1 MSKSLSEVLALFA
14 EGTGELYDRF
24 INVTLMHQGTASVIS
39 LRNAVSLISTGSN
52 GNMFRINTPVTGQK
66 PNITVSASMSAQ
78 ETVHSITITIYNME
92 ANIDFNEFNAV
103 EVELGYMSGQ
113 ATKFKG
119 EIINIYMAK
128 PNPNGE
134 LVITCANAKLVDATS
149 VNNFK
154 VTFPVN
160 TCNFNTFIRTIELAI
175 KQPINVQE
183 VPAAWLAKQFTVNK
197 ATYQFS
203 SILSLVT
210 WLNSLFMSLAMNDGK
225 GAVSSAIRSG
235 LKKLTA
241 TGDGLPP
248 LFVHVSESGI
258 VIKGSYK
265 NNSLK
270 PAFKALSNIS
280 SAYMSGDSVGVVTAP
295 YNPEIEIGD
304 FVYVNPKYFKT
315 RIANIV
321 AFNKGNIYS
330 VWCVNKLNF
339 TFSTYTAN
347 TMTLTM
353 VNVQNDIFYEG

>member
-1 MSKSLSEVLALFA
+1 MSKSLSQVLSMFA
-14 EGTGELYDRF
+14 NGAGILYDRF
-24 INVTLMHQGTASVIS
+24 INVTLMHQGSTKITS
-39 LRNAVSLISTGSN
+39 LRSVVSMVTEGVSGQ
-52 GNMFRINTPVTGQK
+52 FRITTPVTGQK

-92 ANIDFNEFNAV
+92 ANIDFNEYNAV

-149 VNNFK
+149 VSNFK
-154 VTFPVN
+154 VTFPVT
-160 TCNFNTFIRTIELAI
+160 TCNFSTFIRTIELAI
-175 KQPINVQE
+175 KQPINIQE
-183 VPAAWLAKQFTVNK
+183 VPVSWLTKQFTVNK
-197 ATYQFS
+197 ATYQFNS
-203 SILSLVT
+203 VMSLIT
-210 WLNSLFMSLAMNDGK
+210 WLNSLFMSLAMNEGK

-241 TGDGLPP
+241 SGGGLPP
-248 LFVHVSESGI
+248 LFAHVSEDGI

-280 SAYMSGDSVGVVTAP
+280 SAYMSGDSVGVVSAP

-321 AFNKGNIYS
+321 AFNKGTIYS
-330 VWCVNKLNF
+330 VWCVDKLNF
-339 TFSTYTAN
+339 TFSTYTTN